1 MDKLDHMDK
10 IDNIDN
16 MAKWTNVKLDDF
28 GQHGQIEHYG
38 LN

>member
-28 GQHGQIEHYG
+28 GQHRQID
-38 LN
+38 NMDK